1 MGYSDPNSVIRRE
14 HAPTAPAGGTA
25 TTSYNKFRS
34 FQRFKLIKAH
44 AVVTVAGTNAGHGFD
59 VYSGTTSVGRINLGT
74 GAANTKAS
82 SNLINAVVESLDEI
96 SIKSL
101 VDATGTAQV
110 IYEYQVLPDA
120 VQS

>member
-1 MGYSDPNSVIRRE
+1 MGYSAANSTVRRE
-14 HAPTAPAGGTA
+14 HAPTIPAGGAA

-34 FQRFKLIKAH
+34 FQRHKLVKAH
-44 AVVTVAGTNAGHGFD
+44 AVVVVAGTNVGHGFD
-59 VYSGTTSVGRINLGT
+59 VYSGTSSVGRITLGT
-74 GAANTKAS
+74 LAAGAKVS
-82 SNLINAVVESLDEI
+82 SGLINVAVESLDEI

-110 IYEYQVLPDA
+110 IFEYQVLPDA